1 MSDEQVYLEKYTSQI
16 SSLRDVLPESLKS
29 LKDDLLLRALFSREF
44 QLNPAI
50 ELLTR
55 YLDGRKE
62 FPFFFPLQTPSPHYR
77 PELFDIGAIGYAS
90 KARTSKGH
98 HILFCDW
105 ALWEPSKID
114 ASSMFY
120 TMGILAGSMA
130 YQWESNEAGF
140 IMLSDVGNI
149 GMKHVTAVMGSPK
162 VMHGSMT
169 ISACVAPANVAAFVQ
184 MNTNLYFDIIWKAAK
199 RLSPQRMQERMTLVK
214 KKDDATLRDLL
225 SPEVV
230 ANKSYIPTQEDRQL
244 SRKMAD
250 QWEKRS
256 VQEFNQVMI

>member
-1 MSDEQVYLEKYTSQI
+1 
-16 SSLRDVLPESLKS
+16 
-29 LKDDLLLRALFSREF
+29 
-44 QLNPAI
+44 
-50 ELLTR
+50 
-55 YLDGRKE
+55 
-62 FPFFFPLQTPSPHYR
+62 
-77 PELFDIGAIGYAS
+77 
-90 KARTSKGH
+90 
-98 HILFCDW
+98 
-105 ALWEPSKID
+105 
-114 ASSMFY
+114 
-120 TMGILAGSMA
+120 
-130 YQWESNEAGF
+130 
-140 IMLSDVGNI
+140 
-149 GMKHVTAVMGSPK
+149 
-162 VMHGSMT
+162 
-169 ISACVAPANVAAFVQ
+169 